1 MTELEQLKTQWRHC
15 IEDKGGH
22 CPVCSRWGKIY
33 KRQINKT
40 MAESLI
46 WLAKA
51 RPKKANGE
59 WIDIAND
66 APRWLV
72 RSNQLSTLKWWG
84 LVERQSIN
92 VKNKTKF
99 SGLWKVTEK
108 GRKFACREIAVPR
121 AVYTYNDEVEDF
133 SQETIFI
140 EQAFKDFFDYKDVMN
155 HVLKKY
161 GDDFNMD
168 MFDDRT

>member
-1 MTELEQLKTQWRHC
+1 MMLEQLKSEWRDC
-15 IEDKGGH
+15 IKHDGGH
-22 CPVCSRWGKIY
+22 CPVCNRWGKIY
-33 KRQINKT
+33 KRRLNKT

-46 WLAKA
+46 WLAKTK
-51 RPKKANGE
+51 PKKENGP

-84 LVERQSIN
+84 LVERQVIN

-99 SGLWKVTEK
+99 SGLWKITDL
-108 GRKFACREIAVPR
+108 GRKFVLREVSVPR

-133 SQETIFI
+133 SAETIFI
-140 EQAFKDFFDYKDVMN
+140 EQAFKDFFDYDDVMKN
-155 HVLKKY
+155 WKHLE
-161 GDDFNMD
+161 GDLFEDGE
-168 MFDDRT
+168 DD